1 MIATLLSTY
10 FDRDLFICLFMVVKR
25 CQQLFS
31 RIIQQGILSF
41 CRVVTVADLISAI
54 LSIMANS
61 ESPKLI
67 NPIEKYFSTIGR
79 YNYYFFILIFLSK
92 VPIFWHVL
100 NMLFLSPPMEF
111 VCGSGANITSN
122 ECPCEDPVWNT
133 SVFTK
138 TVQTKYTVV
147 CEQKWMISFAESIFF
162 LGSLFGS
169 MVFGF
174 LSDL

>member
-1 MIATLLSTY
+1 M
-10 FDRDLFICLFMVVKR
+10 
-25 CQQLFS
+25 
-31 RIIQQGILSF
+31 
-41 CRVVTVADLISAI
+41 TVADLISAI
-54 LSIMANS
+54 LAIMANS

-67 NPIEKYFSTIGR
+67 NPIEKYFSTVGR